1 MAPTSG
7 NPDDET
13 GSGAPDQTPPTGAED
28 TGHDQRPAARDGARA
43 GTSGPHGTP
52 PDVPTMPQAHV
63 SEVTARSIS
72 GGLALLLGLAGL
84 IVGIA
89 LLAVAAGSDSGS
101 TQGVLVPV
109 GIVVIIAAVVA
120 MRGLNM
126 VAPGEARVVQLFGRY
141 RGTIRT
147 DGLRWVNPLTTR
159 RRVSTRVRNNETPV
173 LKVNDAYG
181 NPIELA
187 AVVVWKVRDTAQATF
202 EVDDFL
208 EFVATQ
214 TEAAVR
220 HIAIEYP
227 YDAHEQGDLSLRGN
241 AEEITEKLVVELSA
255 RVRAAGVQVVESRF
269 THLAYAPEIASAMLQ
284 RQQAGAVVA
293 ARREIVDG
301 AVGMVEAALRRLRR
315 LRQEDIVTLDEER
328 QAAMV
333 SNLLVVLCGD
343 RAAQPIV
350 NTGTLY
356 Q

>member
-1 MAPTSG
+1 M
-7 NPDDET
+7 
-13 GSGAPDQTPPTGAED
+13 
-28 TGHDQRPAARDGARA
+28 DQREQNDHRNGATVTTSSSHTPADD
-43 GTSGPHGTP
+43 STP
-52 PDVPTMPQAHV
+52 DLPAMPQPSVREFKAH
-63 SEVTARSIS
+63 SI
-72 GGLALLLGLAGL
+72 GGAMALLLGLLGLVAGAAL
-84 IVGIA
+84 VALGAAAEANGAKAALIIVGI
-89 LLAVAAGSDSGS
+89 L
-101 TQGVLVPV
+101 V
-109 GIVVIIAAVVA
+109 GIGAFLA
-120 MRGLNM
+120 MCGLNM

-159 RRVSTRVRNNETPV
+159 EKISTRVRNHETAV

-187 AVVVWKVRDTAQATF
+187 AVVVWKVEDTARAVF

-208 EFVATQ
+208 EFVSTQ

-227 YDAHEQGDLSLRGN
+227 YDAHDEGGLSLRGN
-241 AEEITEKLVVELSA
+241 AEEITEKLAVELHA
-255 RVRAAGVQVVESRF
+255 RVEAAGVKIVESRF

-293 ARREIVDG
+293 ARRLIVEG
-301 AVGMVEAALRRLRR
+301 AVGMVEQALSRI
-315 LRQEDIVTLDEER
+315 QEDDIVELDSDR
-328 QAAMV
+328 KAAMV
-333 SNLLVVLCGD
+333 SNLMVVLCGD
-343 RAAQPIV
+343 RSAQPVV

>member
-1 MAPTSG
+1 MPITSTDTPTDLPDMPAPRVR
-7 NPDDET
+7 EF
-13 GSGAPDQTPPTGAED
+13 A
-28 TGHDQRPAARDGARA
+28 
-43 GTSGPHGTP
+43 
-52 PDVPTMPQAHV
+52 
-63 SEVTARSIS
+63 ARSIA
-72 GGLALLLGLAGL
+72 GGLALLLGLLGLLVGAGL
-84 IVGIA
+84 
-89 LLAVAAGSDSGS
+89 VAAA
-101 TQGVLVPV
+101 VPV
-109 GIVVIIAAVVA
+109 TATGIKATLIAVGALVA
-120 MRGLNM
+120 IGACFAMAGLNM

-159 RRVSTRVRNNETPV
+159 SKVSTRIRNHETAV

-187 AVVVWKVRDTAQATF
+187 AVVVWKVEDTAQATF

-227 YDAHEQGDLSLRGN
+227 YDAHDEDGLSLRGN
-241 AEEITEKLVVELSA
+241 AEEITEKLAIELHA
-255 RVRAAGVQVVESRF
+255 RVEAAGVHIIESRF

-293 ARREIVDG
+293 ARKLIVEG
-301 AVGMVEAALRRLRR
+301 AVGMVEMALTRITE
-315 LRQEDIVTLDEER
+315 QDIVELDPER
-328 QAAMV
+328 KASMV
-333 SNLLVVLCGD
+333 SNLMVVLCGD
-343 RAAQPIV
+343 RAVQPV
-350 NTGTLY
+350 LNTGTLY